1 MRPPWPLERPLGTY
15 GKRPRSG
22 GRERLAR
29 DPSQPIWMLLT
40 WPRGPD
46 ALPTPQLS
54 REGRGWGL
62 RPLPQSNLS
71 FRGGDTPDY
80 ILPPHQ
86 DKGNIGAPLE
96 GSRIQVRR
104 GLWRAGALSV
114 I

>member
-1 MRPPWPLERPLGTY
+1 MAG
-15 GKRPRSG
+15 G

-29 DPSQPIWMLLT
+29 DPGQPIWMLLT

-96 GSRIQVRR
+96 GSRIQILHCG
-104 GLWRAGALSV
+104 GLLTAENNKPRASCDHTPAGPG
-114 I
+114 